1 VLKETSSGN
10 PEEYG
15 LMVRI
20 SKTTAPLDTITG
32 DIGSFEE
39 LVKSYKADAKLDDIQ
54 KKTIQDRGIFL
65 SEKIMQCLISLDSV
79 ECPSE
84 FETARQ
90 RRREGVRLAQK
101 LLEQVD
107 SARAIG
113 KQLCKN

>member
-1 VLKETSSGN
+1 
-10 PEEYG
+10 
-15 LMVRI
+15 MVRI
-20 SKTTAPLDTITG
+20 SKTTAPLDTITS

-54 KKTIQDRGIFL
+54 KKTIQDRGIYL

-79 ECPSE
+79 DCPIE